1 MVRRVAREVDGLR
14 SHLANVKLL
23 VVFQQ
28 LIKDALVLGGVDA
41 SLLAKETLHTPDALA
56 DQNK

>member
-1 MVRRVAREVDGLR
+1 VAREVDGLR